1 MKKFLLSCI
10 LVAGAVSMQAQI
22 HNDDVHELTHMNQSY
37 VRAEYAVPGFD
48 GYQTLKCD
56 FHIHT
61 VFSDGLV
68 WPTVRVM
75 EAWQEGL
82 DAIAITDHI
91 EYRPR
96 KEVLEGDL
104 NESFKIAKKK
114 GDKMGFIVIQGTEIT
129 RSKPL
134 GHINALF
141 INDANPMNIKD
152 SLKAIDIA
160 LEQGAFIQW
169 NHPGW
174 PDDKST
180 IYTEHEKL
188 LAAGKI
194 HGVEVFNQFEY
205 YPVAFDWFR
214 KFDIAPM
221 ANTDVHEGIF
231 SDYGRESGKIR
242 PVTLVF
248 AAEKTENGIKEALM
262 AHRTAALFDG
272 KLVGKEEYLMKLVQS
287 SLKIRIINGKTAEIT
302 NISDIPYEMTNN
314 GILYIF
320 PARKTV
326 QISIPTTGSLVFKNC
341 FTGFRENLSIPYEY
355 WNEILN

>member
-1 MKKFLLSCI
+1 MKKLLLSGV
-10 LVAGAVSMQAQI
+10 LLAAAFSMQAQI
-22 HNDDVHELTHMNQSY
+22 HNDDVHELTHMNQSS
-37 VRAEYAVPGFD
+37 VRTEFVVPGFD

-68 WPTVRVM
+68 WPTVRVL

-96 KEVLEGDL
+96 KEVVKGDL
-104 NESFKIAKKK
+104 NEAFKVAKKK

-134 GHINALF
+134 GHLNALF
-141 INDANPMNIKD
+141 INDANPMD
-152 SLKAIDIA
+152 TEDPLKAIDIA
-160 LEQGAFIQW
+160 LEQGAVIQW

-180 IYTEHEKL
+180 LYPVHEEL
-188 LAAGKI
+188 LKAGKI
-194 HGVEVFNQFEY
+194 HAIEIFNQFEY
-205 YPVAFDWFR
+205 YPLAFDWLGR
-214 KFDIAPM
+214 FDVAPT

-231 SDYGRESGKIR
+231 SDYGREPGKMR

-248 AAEKTENGIKEALM
+248 ATEKTEEGIKEALT
-262 AHRTAALFDG
+262 ARRTAALFDG
-272 KLVGKEEYLMKLVQS
+272 TLVGKEEYLMKLVMA
-287 SLKIRIINGKTAEIT
+287 SLQIRIINGKTAEVT

-314 GILYIF
+314 GSLYLF

-326 QISIPTTGSLVFKNC
+326 QFSIPSEGAFVFENC
-341 FTGFRENLSIPYEY
+341 FTGFKTKLSIPEDV
-355 WNEILN
+355 WKEL

>member
-1 MKKFLLSCI
+1 MKRLVLLSLI
-10 LVAGAVSMQAQI
+10 LSCAVSMHAQI
-22 HNDDVHELTHMNQSY
+22 QNDDVHELPHMNQSY
-37 VRAEYAVPGFD
+37 VRSEFSVPGFD

-96 KEVLEGDL
+96 KEVVKGDL
-104 NESFKIAKKK
+104 NEAFRVAKKK
-114 GDKMGFIVIQGTEIT
+114 GDQMGFIVIQGTEIT

-134 GHINALF
+134 GHLNALF
-141 INDANPMNIKD
+141 IHDANAMNIKD

-180 IYTEHEKL
+180 IYPEHEKL

-194 HGVEVFNQFEY
+194 HGVEVFNEFEY
-205 YPVAFDWFR
+205 YPVVFDWFR
-214 KFDIAPM
+214 RFDIAPM

-231 SDYGRESGKIR
+231 SDYGRETGKMR
-242 PVTLVF
+242 PLTLVF
-248 AAEKTENGIKEALM
+248 ATEKTENAIKEALM
-262 AHRTAALFDG
+262 ARRTAALFDG
-272 KLVGKEEYLMKLVQS
+272 TLVGKEEHLMKLIHA
-287 SLKIRIINGKTAEIT
+287 SLHIRIINGKTAEVT

-314 GILYIF
+314 GKIYSF

-326 QISIPTTGSLVFKNC
+326 QFPVPSSGSLVFKNC
-341 FTGFRENLSIPYEY
+341 FVGFKENLSIPYEY
-355 WNEILN
+355 WRSLID

>member
-1 MKKFLLSCI
+1 MKRILLSSLLI
-10 LVAGAVSMQAQI
+10 AIAVSMQAQI
-22 HNDDVHELTHMNQSY
+22 KNDDVHELTHMNQSF
-37 VRAEYAVPGFD
+37 VRTEFAVPGFD

-56 FHIHT
+56 LHIHT

-96 KEVLEGDL
+96 KEVVKGDL
-104 NESFKIAKKK
+104 NEAFKIAKKK

-129 RSKPL
+129 RGKPL
-134 GHINALF
+134 GHLNALF
-141 INDANPMNIKD
+141 INDANPMDVKD
-152 SLKAIDIA
+152 PLKAIDIA

-180 IYTEHEKL
+180 VYPEHEKL
-188 LAAGKI
+188 LEEGKI

-205 YPVAFDWFR
+205 YPVAFDWFQ
-214 KFDIAPM
+214 KYDLAPA

-231 SDYGRESGKIR
+231 SDYGREAGKMR

-248 AAEKTENGIKEALM
+248 ATEKTEEGIKEALM
-262 AHRTAALFDG
+262 ARRTAALFDG
-272 KLVGKEEYLMKLVQS
+272 KLAGKSEYLAKLIQS
-287 SLKIRIINGKTAEIT
+287 SLKIRVINEKTVEIT

-314 GILYIF
+314 GSLYLF

-326 QISIPTTGSLVFKNC
+326 QVSIPSGGTLVFRNC
-341 FTGFRENLSIPYEY
+341 FTGLNRNLTITYDCWRPL
-355 WNEILN
+355 LN